1 MFDAARE
8 NDIAKRPEWYQAVL
22 KEIEALE
29 HPKPKDSE
37 SHSGSQVQ
45 YSFRLP
51 PPDEIDDWLMEH
63 WQASFQSAL
72 LEMINKRGMSYTE
85 FYKAAWMDRKLFS
98 AIKNNPQY
106 QPKKETA
113 IACCLALKLRRPQVT
128 KLLRLAGYALS
139 PANQRDLIIDY
150 CIRNEIWDIDVVNNI
165 LYLKSMPPIMSG

>member
-1 MFDAARE
+1 MFDAARV
-8 NDIAKRPEWYQAVL
+8 NDIAKRPEWYQSVL

-29 HPKPKDSE
+29 HPKPRDSE
-37 SHSGSQVQ
+37 GQIQ
-45 YSFRLP
+45 YSSRLP
-51 PPDEIDDWLMEH
+51 QPDEIDDWLMKHRE
-63 WQASFQSAL
+63 ASFQSAL

-113 IACCLALKLRRPQVT
+113 IACCLALKLRYSQAA

-139 PANQRDLIIDY
+139 PANQRDLVIEY
-150 CIRNEIWDIDVVNNI
+150 CIRNQIWDIDVVNNI
-165 LYLKSMPPIMSG
+165 LYLKSLPPIMSA